1 MKKYIYP
8 ILLFVITFIVY
19 SFTTAPDVM
28 FTDSGEL
35 SSAAATLGVSH
46 PTGYPLFTILGFLW
60 SKLPMG
66 VSIILQMNLFSVFWA
81 ALSSIIIY
89 LISNLVI
96 ENYSL
101 FKIEN
106 NNTNIKNSKNSL
118 SKTKE
123 NKKLK
128 KNTIITEI
136 LVNNENKNVNEVD
149 NVIDSIHS
157 NPTNVNLFSFL
168 ISLCFS
174 FSLTLWA
181 QTTSIEVYTL
191 HFFMF
196 SLIYYFILQ
205 IYIQYKQNINYINNL
220 YLLSFLIGLSFT
232 NHLSTVLII
241 PGVLYFYFFILS
253 DTNITAKLKQFPK
266 IVVFLLL
273 GLSVYLY
280 LPINSASDPLFNWG
294 EVSDSFYKFYYHI
307 SGKQYQV
314 WLFSDSAVF
323 WSNIG
328 KFFTL
333 LPIQFG
339 IIGLIVILFGL
350 STLFKMNKSI
360 FLFLIINFFVSLIY
374 VCGYTIHDIDSYF
387 LTPLFPLFIVFIF
400 GVTHYIFI
408 SNIPIN
414 STTSNNSKK
423 SNFIIGFLS
432 LILLINF
439 TINYNINNQ
448 NDNYLVKDYTM
459 NLTQNL
465 EPKAIIITAQ
475 WDYFVSAFWY
485 YQKITGY
492 RTDIVLIEKEL
503 LRRTWYYKHLEKWY
517 PKVYNNSK
525 TEIDDFLVEL
535 NKFEKN
541 ENYNPIM
548 IQTKFITLLNSF
560 IDKNIKNRPVYLTN
574 DVAFGENNEIGKNYT
589 KVPVGFAF
597 KLDNESITN
606 VPNSNTNNNAD
617 NNNNNKYYTSKLNLD
632 RTIQY
637 FNQAN
642 QSSFNWLFEI
652 FEDKHLENGIRD
664 AQINNLVTL
673 IRYNNYIQSIM
684 ERNKALDY
692 LNKLDPNN
700 IELTNYQK

>member
-106 NNTNIKNSKNSL
+106 NNTNSKNSKNSL

-157 NPTNVNLFSFL
+157 NPTNINLFSFL

-280 LPINSASDPLFNWG
+280 LPINSANDPLFNWG

-492 RTDIVLIEKEL
+492 RADIVLIEKEL
-503 LRRTWYYKHLEKWY
+503 LRRTWYYRHLEQWY

-541 ENYNPIM
+541 EDYNPIM

-606 VPNSNTNNNAD
+606 DPNSNTNNNTD
-617 NNNNNKYYTSKLNLD
+617 NYNNKKYYTSKLNLD

-673 IRYNNYIQSIM
+673 IRYNNYIQNIM